1 MTLASRGPQFPCS
14 EDLRSLSGQPQWGW
28 LSYPC
33 APPSR
38 TQLTPP
44 PLPAVSLCLQAGWL
58 KSESAPESWAW
69 MGAEVFVAL
78 WQGSSV
84 LGGFEIAK

>member
-1 MTLASRGPQFPCS
+1 MAAVPSVIPSEEGGVPSGCGPMTLASRGPQFPCS

-38 TQLTPP
+38 TQLTP
-44 PLPAVSLCLQAGWL
+44 LHSQL
-58 KSESAPESWAW
+58 
-69 MGAEVFVAL
+69 
-78 WQGSSV
+78 
-84 LGGFEIAK
+84 